1 MSAPQMKAG
10 AWDNSNLFQGVC
22 ALDARSGTRCFPYNS
37 SRGLN
42 IQTSVFSPVG
52 ANDIRDLAMSAP
64 VLRQKRKMLMRTLP
78 VRFPMFVL
86 SCALLTGAI
95 TSTLHSEPIRVRY
108 PQGSAHGWLA
118 LKTVEGIIIATGD
131 ATQIIHGDRVTS
143 RVTFHFRDGSLDDDT
158 TVFSQRRV
166 FRLIS
171 DHHIQRGPSFPK
183 PIDVLIDAVT
193 GKIISHNQDGTIR
206 EDHFDLPSDVSNGL
220 PPNLLLNIL
229 PSTPETRLSFVAPT
243 AKPRLISM
251 SIKPAGEVPFSVG
264 GTSRMAI
271 DYVLHVEL
279 GGLAGVIAP
288 IIGKQPADYHIW
300 ILEGASPGFIR
311 EEGQLYEGGPIW
323 RIEQISPTFSR

>member
-1 MSAPQMKAG
+1 
-10 AWDNSNLFQGVC
+10 
-22 ALDARSGTRCFPYNS
+22 
-37 SRGLN
+37 
-42 IQTSVFSPVG
+42 
-52 ANDIRDLAMSAP
+52 
-64 VLRQKRKMLMRTLP
+64 MLTLP
-78 VRFPMFVL
+78 VRFPMFFL
-86 SCALLTGAI
+86 SCALLTAAI
-95 TSTLHSEPIRVRY
+95 TSTLDGEPIRVRY

-131 ATQIIHGDRVTS
+131 VTQIIDGDRVTS
-143 RVTFHFRDGSLDDDT
+143 RVTFHFRDGSLDDDI

-183 PIDVLIDAVT
+183 PIDIFIDAVT
-193 GKIISHNQDGTIR
+193 GKVTSHTQDGKIR
-206 EDHFDLPSDVSNGL
+206 EDHLDLPSDISNGL

-243 AKPRLISM
+243 TRPRLISI

-264 GTSRMAI
+264 GTSRKAL

-288 IIGKQPADYHIW
+288 IIGKQPADFHIW
-300 ILEGASPGFIR
+300 ILEGAAPGFIR

-323 RIEQISPTFSR
+323 RIEQISPTFPR